1 MKRRELMLQPWIG
14 LLGLAS
20 VRPHCLAGRQ
30 ASK

>member
-20 VRPHCLAGRQ
+20 VRPHCLADQQ